1 MKQNRRMLALALL
14 LMIPGLGGS
23 SLASPLASRQP
34 DFPFLDRTLS
44 TDHFVVHYTLT
55 NCGSSGD
62 DCLGSDAEAQATVDI
77 LEEAYHILV
86 HDPDYGF
93 PPPLGTGTLENPK
106 QLDVYILDLDA
117 MCGVAMWAV
126 PAPYDYFKLDAG
138 CIRNEYQAG
147 DLRAIQSTPVH
158 ELFHRVQY
166 RYDKGP
172 EEKWSFEGSA
182 TAVQDKFFGGAG
194 SLDAM
199 PNSSYVQRANR
210 YLRNPNRISYEDYGG
225 AVAGLRSA
233 SYYACLFWTYYMETC
248 GTVAGE
254 PALGIDALRLYW
266 EQTLEYDNI
275 EAMDH
280 AVQAAPGC
288 PDLKGMEDLFHEF
301 VVANYVKNMGNVGER
316 HRYADEE
323 GPAGTRYDDV
333 YLEADEAVAPDQPLQ
348 RQGEEVADWGAN
360 YYVARP
366 DVSSCRWVQVD
377 VKGAESDRLLTT
389 IVAVDAGNNAHL
401 YDSPDYRQR
410 GPEMSRAFPNEGW
423 NRVAVIVAGAAA
435 GARYDL
441 QVSCVEPPGIL
452 HRLTRPRT
460 ITAFRLL

>member
-1 MKQNRRMLALALL
+1 MKRNRRILALALL
-14 LMIPGLGGS
+14 FIIPALGGS

-34 DFPFLDRTLS
+34 NYPFLDRTVS
-44 TDHFVVHYTLT
+44 TDHFVAHYTLT

-77 LEEAYHILV
+77 LEQAYQILV

-93 PPPLGTGTLENPK
+93 PTPLGTGTLENPK
-106 QLDVYILDLDA
+106 QLDVYILDLDG

-138 CIRNEYQAG
+138 CIRSEYRAG

-199 PNSSYVQRANR
+199 PTSSYVQRANR
-210 YLRNPNRISYEDYGG
+210 YLRNPNRTSYEDYGG

-248 GTVAGE
+248 GTVAVE
-254 PALGIDALRLYW
+254 PARGIDALRLYW
-266 EQTLEYDNI
+266 EQTLEYDNV
-275 EAMDH
+275 EAMDR

-288 PDLKGMEDLFHEF
+288 PDLQGMEDLFHEF
-301 VVANYVKNMGNVGER
+301 VVTNYVKNMGNVGER

-333 YLEADEAVAPDQPLQ
+333 YLEADEAIAPSRPMQC
-348 RQGEEVADWGAN
+348 QGEEVADWGAN

-366 DVSSCRWVQVD
+366 DAASCRWVQVD

-389 IVAVDAGNNAHL
+389 IVAVDAGNNAHF

-423 NRVAVIVAGAAA
+423 DRVAVIVAGSAA

-441 QVSCVEPPGIL
+441 QVSCVEPPSIL